1 MEKIIFDKNI
11 QGLEHSIE
19 NGGMVFK
26 LSGETSILPGT
37 NLNMKIRLGQ
47 ESIED
52 YDKRVEACKEA
63 VRNGT
68 IIFSFGERKDMYY
81 VDLYDGENVI
91 ASIPGH
97 AFNSGNSSDIS
108 RTFDCFK
115 YDIQTGGFCI
125 IAMIQFS
132 GFAMNCGQSFKS
144 SKREFFTGH
153 IQDFI

>member
-52 YDKRVEACKEA
+52 YVDPVVEQAMVKKYKR
-63 VRNGT
+63 
-68 IIFSFGERKDMYY
+68 
-81 VDLYDGENVI
+81 
-91 ASIPGH
+91 
-97 AFNSGNSSDIS
+97 
-108 RTFDCFK
+108 
-115 YDIQTGGFCI
+115 
-125 IAMIQFS
+125 
-132 GFAMNCGQSFKS
+132 
-144 SKREFFTGH
+144 
-153 IQDFI
+153 

>member
-1 MEKIIFDKNI
+1 MDKTIFDKNI
-11 QGLEHSIE
+11 QKLEHSIE

-47 ESIED
+47 EPIED
-52 YDKRVEACKEA
+52 YHKRVEACKEA
-63 VRNGT
+63 IRKGS

-81 VDLYDGENVI
+81 IDLYDGENVI
-91 ASIPGH
+91 GAIPGH

-108 RTFDCFK
+108 RIFDSFK
-115 YDIQTGGFCI
+115 YDIETGGFSI
-125 IAMIQFS
+125 ITMIQFR
-132 GFAMNCGQSFKS
+132 GIAMNCGQSFRS
-144 SKREFFTGH
+144 SKREFFTGY